1 MREIEYEAT
10 LPRIRIRRSD
20 LDELLE
26 LGRRSRGVF
35 GCNDRCE
42 VWLALRR
49 GHIPPAERQYVDH
62 PVLDEIAEAITVASP
77 GGGRFRVTEEG
88 VYLMRTGEQLFAFEV
103 LSQQAP

>member
-1 MREIEYEAT
+1 MEYEAT
-10 LPRIRIRRSD
+10 LPRIRVRRSD
-20 LDELLE
+20 LEEILVA
-26 LGRRSRGVF
+26 GKPARGVF

-49 GHIPPAERQYVDH
+49 GHIPPAEREYLDH
-62 PVLDEIAEAITVASP
+62 PVLDEIADAVALASP

-103 LSQQAP
+103 VSE